1 MPIKE
6 LPKYPATAR
15 QYEALLRSIYKN
27 VSFIDK
33 SRLIGN
39 LEVVRDQYKKK
50 YGVYTQPCIHHI
62 TGAGMALKNKEFI
75 PLCHHHHQGGEGIHT
90 LGTKVWEEKYG
101 RQRDLLREFKEVCQ
115 EKLN

>member
-1 MPIKE
+1 MAKKPNK
-6 LPKYPATAR
+6 ATQQA
-15 QYEALLRSIYKN
+15 YKQAIEYGCI
-27 VSFIDK
+27 VC
-33 SRLIGN
+33 
-39 LEVVRDQYKKK
+39 KKK